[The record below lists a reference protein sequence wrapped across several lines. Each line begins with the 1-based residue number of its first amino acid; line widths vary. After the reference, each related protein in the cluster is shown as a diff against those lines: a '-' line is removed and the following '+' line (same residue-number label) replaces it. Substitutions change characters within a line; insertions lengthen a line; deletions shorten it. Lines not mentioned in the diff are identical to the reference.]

1 MDIEPAKPAQPLFL
15 LLALAS
21 ALGVA
26 VAVALAALT
35 MLLAAPAYADEGRLV
50 LERPAGL
57 AEAERVFSE
66 CEALENGRVRVVE
79 AYYNP
84 YAEPLAGLY
93 LHRLP
98 PQAVIERLSYAVDP
112 DFRSAVLTLRQGAAL
127 VERIGEIGPG
137 ELFRVEVEYRVPRW
151 RWPS

>member
-1 MDIEPAKPAQPLFL
+1 VFVGGGLLAPWFYWAANGTGILEPASIPPFHRFVNRSMLV
-15 LLALAS
+15 
-21 ALGVA
+21 VA
-26 VAVALAALT
+26 
-35 MLLAAPAYADEGRLV
+35 
-50 LERPAGL
+50 
-57 AEAERVFSE
+57 
-66 CEALENGRVRVVE
+66 
-79 AYYNP
+79 
-84 YAEPLAGLY
+84 LAGLY